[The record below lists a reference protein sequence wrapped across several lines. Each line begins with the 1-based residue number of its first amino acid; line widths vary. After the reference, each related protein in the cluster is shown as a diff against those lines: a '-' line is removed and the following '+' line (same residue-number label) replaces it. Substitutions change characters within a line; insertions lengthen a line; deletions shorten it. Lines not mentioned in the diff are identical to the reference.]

1 MCNRCSNACR
11 SRILLVL
18 LMFCLRSSVPICG
31 WRAVISE
38 WLLACL
44 GVFSKRKLRGV
55 YTLSCKAH
63 CHLYRIVECVR
74 SLRATFSRVLRTDDW
89 DQIRCQEVKSAY
101 ACPDE
106 SRRSRSMLNGY
117 QSTYIRKSLTDRNLV
132 PLAELLDSGVRRS
145 LDSRR

>member
-1 MCNRCSNACR
+1 MCNRCANACR

-55 YTLSCKAH
+55 YTLSCKAN
-63 CHLYRIVECVR
+63 CHLYRIIECVR
-74 SLRATFSRVLRTDDW
+74 SLRATSGHVLRTDDW
-89 DQIRCQEVKSAY
+89 ENRSDAN
-101 ACPDE
+101 
-106 SRRSRSMLNGY
+106 RSRVPTLV
-117 QSTYIRKSLTDRNLV
+117 QTSLVGVDRC
-132 PLAELLDSGVRRS
+132 
-145 LDSRR
+145 